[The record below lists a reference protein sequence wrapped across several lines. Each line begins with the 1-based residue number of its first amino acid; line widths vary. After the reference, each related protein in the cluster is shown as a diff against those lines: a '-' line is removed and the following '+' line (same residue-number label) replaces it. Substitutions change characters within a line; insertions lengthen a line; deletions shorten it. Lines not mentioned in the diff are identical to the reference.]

1 MQDASAEQLPDG
13 RYRITLQV
21 EAGKAYADALGRET
35 PADFA
40 MDVEIGLF
48 AETPLRLRL
57 FDPETDVLFVTRRP
71 LVTGMNEIELIVD
84 EMPEFAGVDPYNR
97 LIERNG
103 SDNVRVV
110 GQE

>member
-1 MQDASAEQLPDG
+1 
-13 RYRITLQV
+13 
-21 EAGKAYADALGRET
+21 
-35 PADFA
+35 

-48 AETPLRLRL
+48 RESPMRLRV
-57 FDPETDVLFVTRRP
+57 FDPEMDVLMMTRRP

-84 EMPEFAGVDPYNR
+84 EMPQFAGVDPYNR

-110 GQE
+110 TAQGVE